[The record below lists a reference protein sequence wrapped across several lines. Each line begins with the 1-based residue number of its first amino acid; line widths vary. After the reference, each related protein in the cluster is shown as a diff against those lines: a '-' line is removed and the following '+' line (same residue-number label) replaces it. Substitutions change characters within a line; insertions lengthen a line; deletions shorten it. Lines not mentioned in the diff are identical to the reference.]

1 MMKEIKTQAH
11 KERQKT
17 HRVVVYDEKCREY
30 MLKETEMIRRTETQI
45 DKLRYKEEK
54 MESGCWLC
62 LMKNVG
68 RSRL

>member
-1 MMKEIKTQAH
+1 MMKG
-11 KERQKT
+11 
-17 HRVVVYDEKCREY
+17 
-30 MLKETEMIRRTETQI
+30 TEMRRLTETQI

-54 MESGCWLC
+54 IESGCWLC